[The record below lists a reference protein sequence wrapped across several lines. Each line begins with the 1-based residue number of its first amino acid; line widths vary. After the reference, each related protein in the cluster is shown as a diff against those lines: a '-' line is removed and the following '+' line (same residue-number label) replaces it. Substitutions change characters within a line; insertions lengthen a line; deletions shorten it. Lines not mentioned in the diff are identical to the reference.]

1 MKRFIEKIDHNSYIF
16 QIITLMSGTLMAQAL
31 MFVFIPIL
39 TRIYTPT
46 EFGLYSL
53 FFLISSMIG
62 DVSSLRY
69 EQAIVLPKSD
79 RDAQTLVFLSVIITF
94 IITTIVT
101 LAIILFYDFFLDY
114 FNGLDYLV
122 WLLPLSILILGLTQI
137 FDTYSTRR
145 EFYKKIA
152 TVRVVESVTT
162 ISTQWSSRYLFALD
176 GLIVGKLIS
185 NFFVLYQFVYF
196 HIKKQTIGV
205 KYLTKRRLKANIK
218 RHNSFPKYFAFSSL
232 LNSFSQNIPVFLLSM
247 LFSPAIAGFY
257 GLTAR
262 VMQVPILLISGS
274 TRRVFYQKASKMYA
288 NRESIREIY
297 IKTTI
302 GLIKLFIAPLLI
314 ILFFGEEIF
323 VFIFSKEWA
332 ESGIIA
338 QITIIWFLF
347 AFISSPTSMIYN
359 ILSLQKRL
367 LQLQIVTTIARVL
380 SIYSGFYFFDS
391 YIASVVLFTVV
402 SVIHNIIFMGYI
414 YYKIGG
420 KE

>member
-1 MKRFIEKIDHNSYIF
+1 MNRFIDKLRQNSYIF

-31 MFVFIPIL
+31 MFAFIPIL

-46 EFGLYSL
+46 EFGLYST
-53 FFLISSMIG
+53 FFLISSMLG
-62 DVSSLRY
+62 EVSSFRY
-69 EQAIVLPKSD
+69 EQAIMLPKSN
-79 RDAQTLVFLSVIITF
+79 RDAEALLFLSAMITAIITA
-94 IITTIVT
+94 IV
-101 LAIILFYDFFLDY
+101 AIVIVLFYDFFLDY
-114 FNGLDYLV
+114 FNGMDYLL
-122 WLLPLSILILGLTQI
+122 WLLPLSIMIIGLTQI
-137 FDTYSTRR
+137 FDAYSTR
-145 EFYKKIA
+145 EQYYKKIA
-152 TVRVVESVTT
+152 TIRAIESATT
-162 ISTQWSSRYLFALD
+162 ISTQWSIRAIFSLD

-185 NFFVLYQFVYF
+185 NFFVLVQFVSFY
-196 HIKKQTIGV
+196 IKKQTLSLRYIS
-205 KYLTKRRLKANIK
+205 KRRIRANIK
-218 RHNSFPKYFAFSSL
+218 RHETFPKYFAFSAL
-232 LNSFSQNIPVFLLSM
+232 LNSFSQNIPVFLFTT

-288 NRESIREIY
+288 NGESIRGIY

-302 GLIKLFIAPLLI
+302 GLIKLFIAPLFA

-323 VFIFSKEWA
+323 VFLFGQEWG
-332 ESGIIA
+332 ESGVIA

-380 SIYSGFYFFDS
+380 SIYSGFYLFDS
-391 YIASVVLFTVV
+391 YIVSVVLFTVV
-402 SVIHNIIFMGYI
+402 SVIHNLIFIGYI
-414 YYKIGG
+414 YNKIGAR
-420 KE
+420 